1 MKSTFQP
8 FLTVAAIGAVFAT
21 SACQAGAPSGTG
33 YVPNSSEALA
43 GAAAPR
49 RSKGYLYAVTWNW
62 DAGSGAVYYYDA
74 YGKNTSSL
82 GSLQI
87 SDGLPDGVWTDAH
100 GNVYV
105 AIVNTPNNNGRGYI
119 NEYTPGFDQLRQTY
133 TAGLDGPSGGT
144 FDAAGNMYVANLCGT
159 APSIS
164 CSVFAKPKRGSSS
177 GFSGYVSIYPAGKTS
192 PSTYLTTPINAA
204 VDVAVDKSNNVFV
217 VNNTGGIAWNV
228 IEFGAGSTQGKVVA
242 FRHLPKQR
250 WVGADTFAPNG
261 SLVISVNNAVD
272 LFPHERGRPA
282 DQLTDGIYAADGL
295 AYGPDG
301 TLFAGNYEFEQNEG
315 DAVAFPPG
323 SKSPARTYA
332 VPYGNGVVEVA
343 VGRASN

>member
-1 MKSTFQP
+1 MKSSAHTIVSV
-8 FLTVAAIGAVFAT
+8 VALIAT
-21 SACQAGAPSGTG
+21 SACQAGAPSGAG
-33 YVPNSSEALA
+33 VVPGSATPPVGTA
-43 GAAAPR
+43 AHGGA
-49 RSKGYLYAVTWNW
+49 KDYLYAVTWNW
-62 DAGSGAVYYYDA
+62 DAGTGAVYYYDA

-105 AIVNTPNNNGRGYI
+105 AVVNTPDNNGHGYI
-119 NEYTPGFDQLRQTY
+119 SEYSPGFGQLLQTY
-133 TAGLDGPSGGT
+133 TAGLDGPSGGA
-144 FDAAGNMYVANLCGT
+144 FDAAGNMYVANLCGM

-164 CSVFAKPKRGSSS
+164 CSVFAKPKGATG
-177 GFSGYVSIYPAGKTS
+177 GFSGYVAVYPAGKTS
-192 PSTYLTTPINAA
+192 PSTYLAAPINAA
-204 VDVAVDKSNNVFV
+204 VDVAVDASDNVFV
-217 VNNTGGIAWNV
+217 VNNTGTIAWSV
-228 IEFGAGSTQGKVVA
+228 IEFRAGSSQGKVVA
-242 FRHLPKQR
+242 FQHVPKQR

-261 SLVISVNNAVD
+261 SLVISVNDAVD
-272 LFPHERGRPA
+272 FFPRERGRPA
-282 DQLTDGIYAADGL
+282 HQLTDGIYAADGL

-315 DAVAFPPG
+315 DTVAFPPG

>member
-1 MKSTFQP
+1 MKSSFQP

-21 SACQAGAPSGTG
+21 SACQAGAPSGAG
-33 YVPNSSEALA
+33 YVPNSSEALP

-49 RSKGYLYAVTWNW
+49 RSKDYLYAVTWNW
-62 DAGSGAVYYYDA
+62 DAGSGAVYYYNA

-119 NEYTPGFDQLRQTY
+119 NEYTPGFGQLLQTY

-192 PSTYLTTPINAA
+192 PSTYLATPINAA

-242 FRHLPKQR
+242 FQHLPKQR

-315 DAVAFPPG
+315 DTVAFPPG

-343 VGRASN
+343 VGRASK